1 MFDASR
7 YATRMSATLLLAV
20 AALGGGTVSAQTYPT
35 KTIRIVI
42 AQAPGSATDVISR
55 IVGNRLGEALGQSM
69 VVDAR
74 PGAGGVLG
82 TEIAA
87 RSPADGYTLFMGN
100 NSTHGSNPALYSKLP
115 YDAIKDFVPI
125 IFVAATPYV
134 LNVHP
139 SLPVKTLKE
148 FIAFAR
154 AKPGQINYASAGN
167 GSTHHFCGELLKSL
181 AGIDLVH
188 VPYKGSTPALAALV
202 AGEVSMMFSNV
213 ADTQPFINSGRMRP
227 LAVTSEK
234 RAGPMPDVPTMAEAG
249 LKDFQV
255 SSWFGLLAPA
265 GTAPAVIT
273 RVNAETVK
281 VLARPDVKTALNAQ
295 GLEVISSTPEQFAN
309 HIKSEIARMTK
320 IAASAGIKAD

>member
-1 MFDASR
+1 MKLANI
-7 YATRMSATLLLAV
+7 ACIALLA
-20 AALGGGTVSAQTYPT
+20 AAPAAAQNYPS
-35 KTIRIVI
+35 KAVRIVI

-55 IVGNRLGEALGQSM
+55 IVGNRLSEALGQSM

-87 RSPADGYTLFMGN
+87 HSPADGYTLFMGN

-139 SLPVKTLKE
+139 SLPVTTLKE
-148 FIAFAR
+148 LIAFAKSR
-154 AKPGQINYASAGN
+154 PGQINYASAGN
-167 GSTHHFCGELLKSL
+167 GSTHHFCGELMKSL
-181 AGIDLVH
+181 AGIDIVH
-188 VPYKGSTPALAALV
+188 VPYKGSTPALSALV

-213 ADTQPFINSGRMRP
+213 ADTQPHIKSGRMRA
-227 LAVTSEK
+227 LAVTSVK
-234 RAGPMPDVPTMAEAG
+234 RTAALPEIPTMAEAG
-249 LKDFQV
+249 LRDFQV

-265 GTAPAVIT
+265 GTPAAVIT
-273 RVNAETVK
+273 RMNAETVK
-281 VLARPDVKTALNAQ
+281 VLLRPDVKAAFAAQ
-295 GLEVISSTPEQFAN
+295 GLEVVSGTPAEFAN

-320 IAASAGIKAD
+320 IAASAGIKAE

>member
-1 MFDASR
+1 MKLAAVSR
-7 YATRMSATLLLAV
+7 IAVLVVAVTAPALA
-20 AALGGGTVSAQTYPT
+20 QNYPS
-35 KTIRIVI
+35 KAVRIVI

-69 VVDAR
+69 VIDAR

-115 YDAIKDFVPI
+115 YDAIKDFTPI

-139 SLPVKTLKE
+139 SLPVTTLKE
-148 FIAFAR
+148 LIAFAKAR
-154 AKPGQINYASAGN
+154 PGQINYASAGN

-181 AGIDLVH
+181 AGIDIVH
-188 VPYKGSTPALAALV
+188 VPYKGSTPALGALV
-202 AGEVSMMFSNV
+202 GGEVSMMFSNV
-213 ADTQPFINSGRMRP
+213 ADTQPYIKSGRMRP
-227 LAVTSEK
+227 LAVTAAK
-234 RAGPMPDVPTMAEAG
+234 RATPLPDVPTMAEAG
-249 LKDFQV
+249 LNDFQV
-255 SSWFGLLAPA
+255 LSWFGLLAPA
-265 GTAPAVIT
+265 GTPAAIIT

-281 VLARPDVKTALNAQ
+281 VLARADVKSALAAQ
-295 GLEVISSTPEQFAN
+295 GLEVISGTPEQFAN
-309 HIKSEIARMTK
+309 HIRSEIARMTK
-320 IAASAGIKAD
+320 VAATAGIKAD

>member
-1 MFDASR
+1 MKFNAI
-7 YATRMSATLLLAV
+7 ACTAVLIAGLAAPT
-20 AALGGGTVSAQTYPT
+20 AAQNYPA
-35 KTIRIVI
+35 KPIRIVI

-87 RSPADGYTLFMGN
+87 HSPADGYTLFMGN

-115 YDAIKDFVPI
+115 YDAVKDFSPI

-139 SLPVKTLKE
+139 SLPVTTLKE
-148 FIAFAR
+148 LIAFAKAR
-154 AKPGQINYASAGN
+154 PGQLNYASAGN

-181 AGIDLVH
+181 AGVDIVH
-188 VPYKGSTPALAALV
+188 VPYKGSTPALSALV
-202 AGEVSMMFSNV
+202 GGEVSMMFSNV
-213 ADTQPFINSGRMRP
+213 ADTQPHIKSGRMRP
-227 LAVTSEK
+227 LAVTSGK
-234 RAGPMPDVPTMAEAG
+234 RATPLPDVPTMAEAG
-249 LKDFQV
+249 LGDFQV
-255 SSWFGLLAPA
+255 LSWFGLLAPA
-265 GTAPAVIT
+265 GTPAAIIT
-273 RVNAETVK
+273 RINTDTVK
-281 VLARPDVKTALNAQ
+281 VLQRTDVKAALAAQ
-295 GLEVISSTPEQFAN
+295 GLEVISGTPDQFAS

-320 IAASAGIKAD
+320 IAATAGIKAD

>member
-1 MFDASR
+1 MAAFA
-7 YATRMSATLLLAV
+7 AAV
-20 AALGGGTVSAQTYPT
+20 AAPAFAQNYPT

-87 RSPADGYTLFMGN
+87 RAPADGYTLFMGN

-115 YDAIKDFVPI
+115 YDAIKDFSPI
-125 IFVAATPYV
+125 ILVVAMPYV
-134 LNVHP
+134 LNVHS
-139 SLPVKTLKE
+139 SLPVKTVKE
-148 FIAFAR
+148 LIVFAKAR
-154 AKPGQINYASAGN
+154 PGQINYASAGN

-181 AGIDLVH
+181 AGIDIVH
-188 VPYKGSTPALAALV
+188 VPYKGSTPGLTALV
-202 AGEVSMMFSNV
+202 AGEVTMMFSNV
-213 ADTQPFINSGRMRP
+213 DNSQPHIKSGRMRA
-227 LAVTSEK
+227 LAVTSGK
-234 RAGPMPDVPTMAEAG
+234 RATPLPEVPTMEEAG
-249 LKDFQV
+249 VRDFQV
-255 SSWFGLLAPA
+255 LSWFGLLAPA
-265 GTAPAVIT
+265 GTPAAVIT

-281 VLARPDVKTALNAQ
+281 VLARPDVSAALAAQ
-295 GLEVISSTPEQFAN
+295 GMDVMSGTPDQFAN

-320 IAASAGIKAD
+320 IAATAGIKAE

>member
-1 MFDASR
+1 MAAFA
-7 YATRMSATLLLAV
+7 AAV
-20 AALGGGTVSAQTYPT
+20 AAPAFAQNYPA

-87 RSPADGYTLFMGN
+87 RAPADGYTLFMGN

-115 YDAIKDFVPI
+115 YDAIKDFSPI
-125 IFVAATPYV
+125 ILVVATPYV

-139 SLPVKTLKE
+139 SLPVKTVKE
-148 FIAFAR
+148 LIVFAKAR
-154 AKPGQINYASAGN
+154 PGQINYASAGN

-181 AGIDLVH
+181 AGIDIVH
-188 VPYKGSTPALAALV
+188 VPYKGSTPGLTALV
-202 AGEVSMMFSNV
+202 AGEVTMMFSNV
-213 ADTQPFINSGRMRP
+213 DNSQPHIKSGRMRA
-227 LAVTSEK
+227 LAVTSGK
-234 RAGPMPDVPTMAEAG
+234 RATPLPEVPTMEEAG
-249 LKDFQV
+249 VRDFQV
-255 SSWFGLLAPA
+255 LSWFGFLAPA
-265 GTAPAVIT
+265 GTPAAVIT

-281 VLARPDVKTALNAQ
+281 VLARPDVSAALAAQ
-295 GLEVISSTPEQFAN
+295 GMDVMSGTPDQFAN

-320 IAASAGIKAD
+320 IAATAGIKSE

>member
-1 MFDASR
+1 MKFAIVSSIVVF
-7 YATRMSATLLLAV
+7 A
-20 AALGGGTVSAQTYPT
+20 AALVAPAGAQNYPA
-35 KTIRIVI
+35 KPIRIVI

-87 RSPADGYTLFMGN
+87 HSPADGYTLFMGN
-100 NSTHGSNPALYSKLP
+100 NSTHGSNPALYAKLP
-115 YDAIKDFVPI
+115 YDAVKDFSPV

-139 SLPVKTLKE
+139 SLPVTTLKE
-148 FIAFAR
+148 LIAFAKAR
-154 AKPGQINYASAGN
+154 PGQLNYASAGN

-181 AGIDLVH
+181 AGIDIVH
-188 VPYKGSTPALAALV
+188 VPYKGSTPALGALV
-202 AGEVSMMFSNV
+202 GGEVSMMFSNV
-213 ADTQPFINSGRMRP
+213 ADTQPYIKSGRMRP
-227 LAVTSEK
+227 LAVTSTK
-234 RAGPMPDVPTMAEAG
+234 RAPPLPDVPTMAEAG

-255 SSWFGLLAPA
+255 LSWFGLLAPA
-265 GTAPAVIT
+265 GTPAAIIT
-273 RVNAETVK
+273 RVNSETVK
-281 VLARPDVKTALNAQ
+281 VLLRPDVKAALAAQ
-295 GLEVISSTPEQFAN
+295 GLEVISGAPDQFAT

-320 IAASAGIKAD
+320 IAATAGIKAD

>member
-1 MFDASR
+1 MRLANI
-7 YATRMSATLLLAV
+7 ACIALLA
-20 AALGGGTVSAQTYPT
+20 AAPAAAQNYPS
-35 KTIRIVI
+35 KAVRIVI

-55 IVGNRLGEALGQSM
+55 IVGNRLSEALGQSM
-69 VVDAR
+69 IVDAR

-87 RSPADGYTLFMGN
+87 HSPADGYTLFMGN

-139 SLPVKTLKE
+139 SLPVKSLKDL
-148 FIAFAR
+148 IAFA
-154 AKPGQINYASAGN
+154 KSHPGQINYASAGN

-181 AGIDLVH
+181 AGIDIVH
-188 VPYKGSTPALAALV
+188 VPYKGSTPALSALV

-213 ADTQPFINSGRMRP
+213 ADTQPHIKSGRMRA
-227 LAVTSEK
+227 LAVTSVK
-234 RAGPMPDVPTMAEAG
+234 RTAALPEIPTMAEAG
-249 LKDFQV
+249 LRDFQV

-265 GTAPAVIT
+265 GTPAAVIT
-273 RVNAETVK
+273 RMNAETVK
-281 VLARPDVKTALNAQ
+281 VLLRPDVKAAFGAQ
-295 GLEVISSTPEQFAN
+295 GLEVVSGTPAEFAN

-320 IAASAGIKAD
+320 IAASAGIKAE

>member
-1 MFDASR
+1 MAAFA
-7 YATRMSATLLLAV
+7 AAV
-20 AALGGGTVSAQTYPT
+20 AAPAFAQNYPT

-87 RSPADGYTLFMGN
+87 RAPADGYTLFMGN

-115 YDAIKDFVPI
+115 YDAIKDFSPI
-125 IFVAATPYV
+125 ILVVATPYV

-139 SLPVKTLKE
+139 SLPVKTVKE
-148 FIAFAR
+148 LIVFAKAR
-154 AKPGQINYASAGN
+154 PGQINYASAGN

-181 AGIDLVH
+181 AGIDIVH
-188 VPYKGSTPALAALV
+188 VPYKGSTPGLTALV
-202 AGEVSMMFSNV
+202 AGEVTMMFSNV
-213 ADTQPFINSGRMRP
+213 DNSQPHIKSGRMRA
-227 LAVTSEK
+227 LAVTSGK
-234 RAGPMPDVPTMAEAG
+234 RATPLPEVPTMEEAG
-249 LKDFQV
+249 VRDFQV
-255 SSWFGLLAPA
+255 LSWFGLLAPA
-265 GTAPAVIT
+265 GTPAAVIT
-273 RVNAETVK
+273 RVNTETVK
-281 VLARPDVKTALNAQ
+281 VLARPDVSAALAAQ
-295 GLEVISSTPEQFAN
+295 GMDVMSGTPDQFAN

-320 IAASAGIKAD
+320 IAATAGIKAE